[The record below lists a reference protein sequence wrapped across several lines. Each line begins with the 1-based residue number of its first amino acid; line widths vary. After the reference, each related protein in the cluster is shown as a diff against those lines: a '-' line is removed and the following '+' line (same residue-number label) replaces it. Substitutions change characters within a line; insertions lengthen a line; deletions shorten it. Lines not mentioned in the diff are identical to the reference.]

1 MTVEEGDSC
10 LSIEQDNS
18 LSAADLFYLNPGI
31 LCGNHNVAVPQ
42 LMVGEQVRDSGVR
55 GVGYHTRV
63 WGVETCAALHQWEL
77 LTVLEI
83 LMEWMVVKH
92 SRGTWSPI

>member
-42 LMVGEQVRDSGVR
+42 LMVGEQVRDSRVR
-55 GVGYHTRV
+55 GVGCHTP
-63 WGVETCAALHQWEL
+63 GV
-77 LTVLEI
+77 
-83 LMEWMVVKH
+83 
-92 SRGTWSPI
+92 GG